1 MSLKRAIFDNASDAL
16 IALLGLNRPFR
27 LYRAFLSRI
36 NAVKS
41 VEINGTRMVFD
52 ANEEL
57 HLLRAELLETKEPET
72 LAWINSFRDGEVL
85 FDIGA
90 NIGVFSVYAAAHRNC
105 EVYAF
110 EPEARN
116 YACLNRNILLN
127 GLGRRVKALNT
138 GLHDR
143 TGLEFLNLHDLASG
157 AALHALGEPVDWRKK
172 RFVPKFEQ
180 AVLAFTLDEI
190 VERFGFPVPDHV
202 KLDVDGNEDRVIRGG
217 RKTFSNP
224 RLKSLQIEI
233 NENDRPLIE
242 NIEAC
247 GLKLAKKT
255 VLAMQGDS
263 RDMFNAVFVRR

>member
-1 MSLKRAIFDNASDAL
+1 MTAKRRLFNAVSDAL
-16 IALLGLNRPFR
+16 IAVLGLNRPIR
-27 LYRAFLSRI
+27 VYRAFLSRI
-36 NAVKS
+36 NAVKR

-52 ANEEL
+52 ANEEF

-72 LAWINSFRDGEVL
+72 LAWIDSFRDGEVF

-90 NIGVFSVYAAAHRNC
+90 NIGVFSVYAALHRKC
-105 EVYAF
+105 DVYAF
-110 EPEARN
+110 EPEAKN
-116 YACLNRNILLN
+116 YACLNKNILLN
-127 GLGRRVKALNT
+127 GVGRQIKALNI

-157 AALHALGEPVDWRKK
+157 AALHALGEPLDWRRK
-172 RFVPKFEQ
+172 RFEPKFEQ

-190 VERFGFPVPDHV
+190 VERFGLPVPDHV

-233 NENDRPLIE
+233 NENNRPLFE

-247 GLKLAKKT
+247 GLKLANKT
-255 VLAMQGDS
+255 VLAMQGDL